1 MIDKTAWKQKI
12 PKKAVWIGLAALGVI
27 FILIGTLSS
36 GKKTTESVSDLSV
49 KYYTETLEER
59 IAALC
64 RSVDGVSDVH
74 VLLTLDTGSEFV
86 YAQNGEKSSSGG
98 TVSDYLIV
106 EQSGG
111 ENVVLIKEIY
121 PSVRGVAI
129 VCRGGEYA
137 TVRQT
142 LTELL
147 SAALGIPQAKIRIAP
162 AG

>member
-1 MIDKTAWKQKI
+1 MDKELIKRI
-12 PKKAVWIGLAALGVI
+12 PKKPVLIALAVLGI
-27 FILIGTLSS
+27 LLLLIGTLSS
-36 GKKTTESVSDLSV
+36 KTKKEKSTSDFSVR
-49 KYYTETLEER
+49 YYTETLEER
-59 IAALC
+59 IGDLC
-64 RSVDGVSDVH
+64 KSVDGVSDVH

-86 YAQNGEKSSSGG
+86 YAQNGEQSSSGG
-98 TVSDYLIV
+98 SATDYLIV
-106 EQSGG
+106 EQNGE

-121 PSVRGVAI
+121 PAVRGVAI

-147 SAALGIPQAKIRIAP
+147 SAALGIPQAKIKIAG